1 VRYYSASSLGPFRSQ
16 CAYAGA
22 DPCGKPQKKN
32 NDNTHIYINQSS
44 SYITII
50 ILLSDN
56 RTPRSLYK
64 LPKRE
69 REKLQTLLQSLYRK
83 NRSVVLMQRI
93 EGMPRH
99 VILHPQG

>member
-1 VRYYSASSLGPFRSQ
+1 VSDVRYYSASSLGPFRSQ

-22 DPCGKPQKKN
+22 DPCGKPQQKN

-56 RTPRSLYK
+56 GMVAFVTRYHKGYSSSQKIKVIYRY
-64 LPKRE
+64 LPQE
-69 REKLQTLLQSLYRK
+69 VGEI
-83 NRSVVLMQRI
+83 VVYYL
-93 EGMPRH
+93 
-99 VILHPQG
+99 